1 MVVLV
6 TCGNVWNL
14 WLRRAVVGREGVQI
28 WMFEAYR

>member
-14 WLRRAVVGREGVQI
+14 WLRRAVVGREGAQI
-28 WMFEAYR
+28 RMFEAY